1 MAEAA
6 LARFVPVPPA
16 GCTVRRM
23 PTDHPVVANLGTVW
37 HSIDGLLGGLS
48 EKDWDRPTDCPGW
61 TVKDQVS
68 HLIGTES
75 ALLGRSAPPPVSE
88 PAPHV
93 KNPMGQLNEAWVE
106 VRRARSPA
114 EVMAEFR
121 EVTTA
126 RLAALRSMTDDE
138 MAAITSGPTGQVP
151 YEEFMRVRVMDNWV
165 HEQDV
170 RRAVGQPGDL
180 EGPVADA
187 SLARFTS
194 ALPFVIG
201 KRADAPE
208 GATVVLQLTG
218 PPGEQT
224 VAASI
229 VEGRGRLVDSRV
241 DDADVR
247 LRMTPETYARLSCG
261 RLSPSDALAGGQVS
275 VDGDRTL
282 GERVLAGMSIMP

>member
-1 MAEAA
+1 VAEAA

-201 KRADAPE
+201 KRAGAPE

-218 PPGEQT
+218 PGEQA
-224 VAASI
+224 VAAS
-229 VEGRGRLVDSRV
+229 VVSGRGRLVDGPV
-241 DDADVR
+241 DDATVR
-247 LRMTPETYARLSCG
+247 LMMTRETYARLSCG
-261 RLSPSDALAGGQVS
+261 RLSPADALAGGLVS